1 MPLMSSC
8 SRVAARRSRQSAFVE
23 RARAFKSTNR
33 QLARVVA
40 RRRVAGRPRAHLIHR
55 AHRARLPARRRAPS
69 RRARPASRRALTSRR
84 VVTRARADDFA
95 APRDAGADAARR
107 VARAASARR
116 RAREPAPA
124 GRTHEDAMRRVPG
137 RGDAAVPD
145 VQRHRR
151 DGMDDRREHAAVRQE
166 RVRAGDDGRRGSGSG
181 RRRRGRG
188 RASGATRGRR
198 RRRGGLGARGASGI
212 NFCSFGARIG
222 DEYLA
227 SGVILNQRIN
237 QSVVCAR
244 EAGGEETGPET
255 RDLYME
261 MSMSGK

>member
-8 SRVAARRSRQSAFVE
+8 FARVDRVSRRSSSAPRVQIYE
-23 RARAFKSTNR
+23 STAR
-33 QLARVVA
+33 A
-40 RRRVAGRPRAHLIHR
+40 RRRASSRRRAPSR
-55 AHRARLPARRRAPS
+55 APYPPCTSRATPPRRRAPS

-166 RVRAGDDGRRGSGSG
+166 RVRAGDDGRLARDRGEEDGG
-181 RRRRGRG
+181 EGV
-188 RASGATRGRR
+188 RAVQR
-198 RRRGGLGARGASGI
+198 
-212 NFCSFGARIG
+212 G
-222 DEYLA
+222 DE
-227 SGVILNQRIN
+227 
-237 QSVVCAR
+237 
-244 EAGGEETGPET
+244 EDAGE
-255 RDLYME
+255 D
-261 MSMSGK
+261 